1 MSNDNSGVM
10 REMPKYECYKTV
22 HALKIL
28 KIGRDNGDPY
38 ITPADPGFAPFRVD
52 EKYITKHEPQEG
64 GYYVVY
70 DDGYKSFSPAAA
82 FEAGYKLIK

>member
-1 MSNDNSGVM
+1 MW
-10 REMPKYECYKTV
+10 EMPKYECYKIV

-28 KIGRDNGDPY
+28 KIEVDHGDENHTNEGSAI
-38 ITPADPGFAPFRVD
+38 ITPADDGFAPFRVD
-52 EKYITKHEPQEG
+52 EKYMLKHEPQEG